1 MLGLRAALSLCI
13 LAALGGCR
21 GRSAP
26 SDDAAPEGGA
36 PAKVASAGE
45 ARPRALKP
53 RSPLSQAEL
62 PTTSGAIAMVNLNAQ
77 IDGLSRR
84 LDADPK
90 SALIREELIGVLST
104 RAQLTGRIAD
114 YERALSLSEEMVK
127 EAPERAQGYLARAGA
142 RAALHLFEGALQDV
156 AEAEKRKARPDHVR
170 SQRAS
175 ILQGLGRYDEALTLR
190 RAASEARP
198 TLVSLG
204 SEAALLGEMGKL
216 DEAERLFVEAQRH
229 FRDVS
234 PFPIAWLY
242 FEQGSM
248 WERAA
253 SPEGASRARELFAAA
268 VERLPAH
275 AHAAAH
281 LAAMS
286 PYAQGI
292 ELLRPIAAQADDPEY
307 AAALSVILRRKGD
320 AAEAD
325 ALLTAAKARYDAL
338 TAAHPEAFADHA
350 ARFWLNAGGDR
361 QKALAL
367 AKKNVEVRKTEAAY
381 DLLLV
386 TALAASSKEEACAA
400 AREGAKLLYAS
411 ELFRR
416 TAADVTKTCP

>member
-1 MLGLRAALSLCI
+1 MLGLRAALSLCV

-26 SDDAAPEGGA
+26 SDDAAREGGA
-36 PAKVASAGE
+36 PAKAASAAE
-45 ARPRALKP
+45 ARPRAP
-53 RSPLSQAEL
+53 QTRSPLSQAEL
-62 PTTSGAIAMVNLNAQ
+62 PTTSGAIAMANLNAQ
-77 IDGLSRR
+77 VHGLSKR

-104 RAQLTGRIAD
+104 RAQFTGRIAD

-127 EAPERAQGYLARAGA
+127 ESPERAEGYLARASG
-142 RAALHLFEGALQDV
+142 RAALHRFEDALQDV

-170 SQRAS
+170 SRRAS

-234 PFPIAWLY
+234 PFPLAWLY

-268 VERLPAH
+268 VERLPAY

-286 PYAQGI
+286 PYARGI
-292 ELLRPIAAQADDPEY
+292 ELLRPIAEQADDPEY
-307 AAALSVILRRKGD
+307 AAALSMILRRKGD

-325 ALLTAAKARYDAL
+325 ALLTTAKARYDAL

-400 AREGAKLLYAS
+400 ARDGAKLPYAS
-411 ELFRR
+411 DLFRR

>member
-1 MLGLRAALSLCI
+1 MLGLRAALSLCV

-26 SDDAAPEGGA
+26 SDEGARDGGG
-36 PAKVASAGE
+36 PAVVASASE
-45 ARPRALKP
+45 ARPQAPQR

-62 PTTSGAIAMVNLNAQ
+62 PTTSGAIAMSNLNAQ

-90 SALIREELIGVLST
+90 SALVKEELIGLLST
-104 RAQLTGRIAD
+104 RAQFAGRIAD
-114 YERALSLSEEMVK
+114 YERALSLAEELVK
-127 EAPERAQGYLARAGA
+127 EAPERGQGYLARAGA
-142 RAALHLFEGALQDV
+142 RAALHRFEDALQDV
-156 AEAEKRKARPDHVR
+156 AEAEKQKARPDHVR

-175 ILQGLGRYDEALTLR
+175 ILQGLGRYDEARALR

-204 SEAALLGEMGKL
+204 GEAALLGQMGKL
-216 DEAERLFVEAQRH
+216 DEAEQLFVEAQRH

-234 PFPIAWLY
+234 PFPLAWLY

-248 WERAA
+248 WERAS
-253 SPEGASRARELFAAA
+253 SPEGAARARELFEAA
-268 VERLPAH
+268 VERLPAY

-286 PYAQGI
+286 PYARGI
-292 ELLRPIAAQADDPEY
+292 ELLRPIVEQADDPEY
-307 AAALSVILRRKGD
+307 GAALSELLRRKGD

-325 ALLTAAKARYDAL
+325 ALLTTAKARYDAL
-338 TAAHPEAFADHA
+338 TATHPEAFADHA

-381 DLLLV
+381 DLLLM

-400 AREGAKLLYAS
+400 AREGAKLPYAS

-416 TAADVTKTCP
+416 TAAGVTKTCP